1 MNGTA
6 WTHDDL
12 YVNLREEVQLV
23 RGQYGVPSI
32 DFVPDFEL
40 TPVRYAQLG
49 DIVPVGKHVGIVFDI
64 EENRGVRELSIVLDS
79 LRVVLKR
86 VSA

>member
-12 YVNLREEVQLV
+12 YVNLREEVLMV

-40 TPVRYAQLG
+40 TPVREAQLG
-49 DIVPVGKHVGIVFDI
+49 DIVPVGKHVGIVYDI

-79 LRVVLKR
+79 LRVVMKR

>member
-1 MNGTA
+1 MATA

-12 YVNLREEVQLV
+12 LINLREEVQMV

-32 DFVPDFEL
+32 DHVPDFEL
-40 TPVRYAQLG
+40 TPLRFAQLG

-64 EENRGVRELSIVLDS
+64 EENRGVREFSIVLDS

-86 VSA
+86 VTA

>member
-1 MNGTA
+1 MATA

-12 YVNLREEVQLV
+12 HVDLRGMIDDV

-32 DFVPDFEL
+32 DHVPDFEL
-40 TPVRYAQLG
+40 TRLRDAWHN
-49 DIVPVGKHVGIVFDI
+49 DIVSVGKHIGIVYDVA
-64 EENRGVRELSIVLDS
+64 ENRGVRELSIVLDS
-79 LRVVLKR
+79 LRVVIKR

>member
-1 MNGTA
+1 MATT

-12 YVNLREEVQLV
+12 LVNLREEVQSV

-32 DFVPDFEL
+32 DHVPDFEL

-64 EENRGVRELSIVLDS
+64 EENRGTREVSIVLDS
-79 LRVVLKR
+79 LRVILKR